1 MLRVVEGGKG
11 KQDKSMCTT
20 KNYRRDTTKIPK
32 DFIEFI
38 PRRQCVFMYAT
49 TVFQTKYE
57 THDILDNFFS

>member
-49 TVFQTKYE
+49 TVF
-57 THDILDNFFS
+57 